1 MEILHDLKEKAEY
14 LANKVGQSEA
24 MSQMIGYSNGTGD
37 EQLLEGLPAD
47 DFGGKLF

>member
-1 MEILHDLKEKAEY
+1 MLNDLKEKAEY
-14 LANKVGQSEA
+14 LSNKVNESE
-24 MSQMIGYSNGTGD
+24 MMNQMIGGAGSSMCD